1 MTLRSQTAETS
12 GRERLGGTFHR
23 FWAAGVSTNF
33 GDGLLAVAL
42 PLIAAAL
49 TQDPLLV
56 AGLTVARFLPWLL
69 LGPLSGVLLDRVD
82 RLRAL
87 VVANTVAAVTVALLA
102 LALATG
108 HATVWVLYTAMFV
121 VMCCETISDP
131 ASRLSVTRLV
141 PRRSLDRANSRIEGG
156 RLAAQEF
163 VAAPVA
169 AVLFAVAAVI
179 PVAGAAVSYALCAV
193 LAATVVVIL
202 RRRPQDHPVVEPR
215 DDGPSQGALRDLLEG
230 LRYVF
235 GDRLMRR
242 LAVCNAGTM
251 IGLNMGTAVLVLYA
265 TQRLGLPASLYGVFV
280 AGLAAGGL
288 LGAFASGW
296 VLRRPGRRTAML
308 GGYFGMAVMLLGLGV
323 SSHAVVAVALLV
335 GMGLCMTVSNIAGSV
350 FFQSVV
356 PDRIRARAG
365 NVHRTLA
372 WGATPLGALLGGT
385 LGRVDL
391 GLPFL
396 VGGLFF
402 TAVVLCSVR
411 AIIEV
416 AELCDRAVAEQG
428 PSEEQN
434 GPAERGAPSERD

>member
-1 MTLRSQTAETS
+1 MTTESGTETFD
-12 GRERLGGTFHR
+12 RKQLGGTFYR

-33 GDGLLAVAL
+33 ADGLLAVAL

-69 LGPLSGVLLDRVD
+69 LAPLSGVLLDRVD

-87 VVANTVAAVTVALLA
+87 VVANTVAATTVALLA

-108 HATVWVLYTAMFV
+108 HATVWVLYAAMFV
-121 VMCCETISDP
+121 VMTCETVSDP

-141 PRRSLDRANSRIEGG
+141 PRKFLDRANSRIEGG
-156 RLAAQEF
+156 RLVAQEF
-163 VAAPVA
+163 SAAPVGA
-169 AVLFAVAAVI
+169 LLFTVAAVI
-179 PVAGAAVSYALCAV
+179 PVAGAAASYALCAV
-193 LAATVVVIL
+193 LAATVIVIL
-202 RRRPQDHPVVEPR
+202 RRRPRDHPAVEPR
-215 DDGPSQGALRDLLEG
+215 EERPSQGALRELVEG

-242 LAVCNAGTM
+242 IALCNAGTM
-251 IGLNMGTAVLVLYA
+251 IGLNMGSSLFVLYA
-265 TQRLGLPASLYGVFV
+265 TQRLGLPASLFGVFI
-280 AGLAAGGL
+280 AGLAVGGL
-288 LGAFASGW
+288 LGAFVAGW
-296 VLRRPGRRTAML
+296 VLRRLGRRTAML
-308 GGYFGMAVMLLGLGV
+308 GGYFGMAATLLGLGV
-323 SSHAVVAVALLV
+323 NSHALVAVALLV

-365 NVHRTLA
+365 NVHRTVA
-372 WGATPLGALLGGT
+372 WGATPLGALLGGV

-396 VGGLFF
+396 VGGLLSV
-402 TAVVLCSVR
+402 AVVLCCLR

-416 AELCDRAVAEQG
+416 ADLCDRAVAEQG
-428 PSEEQN
+428 SPEEGPSEQ
-434 GPAERGAPSERD
+434 G